1 MGVWVYIGL
10 SKVYLYHYY
19 LTLLISPYG
28 LRIQSLDIRK
38 KSLRGCFEGKLALN
52 SVD

>member
-1 MGVWVYIGL
+1 MWMYIRL

-19 LTLLISPYG
+19 PTLLISPFG
-28 LRIQSLDIRK
+28 LRIQSLDVRK
-38 KSLRGCFEGKLALN
+38 RSLRGCFEGKLALN